1 MLQATESALL
11 TVVNAHTT
19 ASSNTISSVDKQ
31 MAAAADRE
39 AAEEHFV
46 AFCFPTD
53 HKPRGDRARKDHGT
67 V

>member
-39 AAEEHFV
+39 AAEE
-46 AFCFPTD
+46 D
-53 HKPRGDRARKDHGT
+53 E
-67 V
+67 